1 MWLDWLDLPKLTT
14 LRGSGAL
21 SFTFASPRHITL
33 ESDSHPL
40 WMMFRHAQSHQCV
53 SSTCIRVQDWRHN
66 PRQYSLHPSL
76 TNRHRSS
83 STQVQM
89 ITERHVTPFFVPHI
103 PFIIIWEPIISVQIL
118 TQWPFQSQVK
128 SIIQNRWNSRSSSFS
143 KTIWNRYIS
152 HSIITCIPFCHNR
165 KCYVFSPFIMISVS
179 VLVWITCQMA
189 FVRDCGYNQFRWISW
204 VRRFYHCSS
213 LISYWVSFKH
223 CVFHFVVNEW
233 FILYVTKQV
242 WWIGSDRYG
251 KRLCVLTSSWVV
263 MVCILVVCDNST
275 SSMKK

>member
-1 MWLDWLDLPKLTT
+1 
-14 LRGSGAL
+14 
-21 SFTFASPRHITL
+21 
-33 ESDSHPL
+33 
-40 WMMFRHAQSHQCV
+40 MFRHAQSHLCV
-53 SSTCIRVQDWRHN
+53 SLKWCIRLQEWRHN
-66 PRQYSLHPSL
+66 PRKYFLHPSL

-165 KCYVFSPFIMISVS
+165 KRFVSSPFTLIPIN

-189 FVRDCGYNQFRWISW
+189 FKRVCGYNQFRWISW

-213 LISYWVSFKH
+213 LIRYWVSFKH
-223 CVFHFVVNEW
+223 CVFHFVANQW
-233 FILYVTKQV
+233 FILCGTKQV
-242 WWIGSDRYG
+242 WWIDSDRYG
-251 KRLCVLTSSWVV
+251 KRLCVLFSLFVSCYGVHSGCLWQLNFFYEEIESLWYIADLETAR
-263 MVCILVVCDNST
+263 
-275 SSMKK
+275 

>member
-1 MWLDWLDLPKLTT
+1 
-14 LRGSGAL
+14 
-21 SFTFASPRHITL
+21 
-33 ESDSHPL
+33 
-40 WMMFRHAQSHQCV
+40 MFRHAQSHRCV
-53 SSTCIRVQDWRHN
+53 SSKCIQLQEWRHN
-66 PRQYSLHPSL
+66 QRKYSLHPSL

-83 STQVQM
+83 SKLLQL
-89 ITERHVTPFFVPHI
+89 ITERLVTLLFVPHI
-103 PFIIIWEPIISVQIL
+103 PFITVWESFISVQTLHSHIDHSCRIYN
-118 TQWPFQSQVK
+118 QC
-128 SIIQNRWNSRSSSFS
+128 IQNRWYTPSSSFS
-143 KTIWNRYIS
+143 NTIWNRYIS

-165 KCYVFSPFIMISVS
+165 KRFVFSPFIMISVS
-179 VLVWITCQMA
+179 VLVWITSQMA

-213 LISYWVSFKH
+213 LIRYWVSFKH
-223 CVFHFVVNEW
+223 CVFHFVANQW
-233 FILYVTKQV
+233 FILCGTKQV